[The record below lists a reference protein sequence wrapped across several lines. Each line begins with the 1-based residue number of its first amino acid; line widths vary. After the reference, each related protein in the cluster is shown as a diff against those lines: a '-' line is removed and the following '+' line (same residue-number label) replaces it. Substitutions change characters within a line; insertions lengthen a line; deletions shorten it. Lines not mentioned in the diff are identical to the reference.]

1 MKTRIIHTFYLAPAI
16 LLLLM
21 WIAAAPSLVA
31 QRSPWE
37 VLGAA
42 TVTALVATWCV
53 TLFVHALRRDK
64 P

>member
-1 MKTRIIHTFYLAPAI
+1 MKTRIKHTIYLAPAI
-16 LLLLM
+16 LLLM